1 MAAALTV
8 TLGTGQVCLK
18 LVIEVPSNADWGSL
32 RGLVARPRCIGVVI
46 TKSGSTLYRGYTSHP
61 PIPSPLFPLRSL
73 NEHIRRPGETDDV
86 DGYRGAQVHKCVC
99 VKEKRGVAVKN
110 CRERRGG
117 EGRRRKRSVR
127 DAQKSLQLLVMARC
141 DLRDK
146 PIREQER
153 GRMRNTT
160 ERNKQ
165 R

>member
-1 MAAALTV
+1 MWT
-8 TLGTGQVCLK
+8 GTGGHKFTSACALK
-18 LVIEVPSNADWGSL
+18 
-32 RGLVARPRCIGVVI
+32 
-46 TKSGSTLYRGYTSHP
+46 K
-61 PIPSPLFPLRSL
+61 
-73 NEHIRRPGETDDV
+73 
-86 DGYRGAQVHKCVC
+86 
-99 VKEKRGVAVKN
+99 KRGVAVKN